1 MGKIK
6 KLQEKG
12 TTILPMTVSDA
23 VLMNSA
29 EAGTLTA
36 YVEKLKEGVDFITS
50 IFGED
55 AEGDV
60 FLKDRED
67 GKARG
72 LYTNSF
78 LSARGKDSYVPGG
91 DSPGDDDNG
100 GGGSAGGGD
109 LDVNQLWAE
118 LRAKDSSKV
127 IDDSHISANIAR
139 SKDMAELRE
148 ALMFKDI
155 KG

>member
-72 LYTNSF
+72 LWTNSF
-78 LSARGKDSYVPGG
+78 LSSRGKDSYVPGG
-91 DSPGDDDNG
+91 DGSGDDNG
-100 GGGSAGGGD
+100 GGGSSSGGG
-109 LDVNQLWAE
+109 LDVNRLWAE
-118 LRAKDSSKV
+118 LHAKDSSKV

-148 ALMFKDI
+148 ALLFKDL

>member
-72 LYTNSF
+72 LWTNSF
-78 LSARGKDSYVPGG
+78 LSSRGKDSYVPGG
-91 DSPGDDDNG
+91 DSSGDDNG
-100 GGGSAGGGD
+100 GGGSAGGVG

-118 LRAKDSSKV
+118 LRTKDSSKV

-139 SKDMAELRE
+139 SKDMVELRE
-148 ALMFKDI
+148 ALLFKDI